1 MEEQYIGLTACDECG
16 SKFRVK
22 RKHQHLVGQPVRCP
36 KCNSI
41 FTMGLVNLS
50 PFETAA
56 IEQESSSVTSEKG
69 SVTSEKNGEEN
80 QEQSRRRTKA
90 EIKQELIDAICE
102 NFRLLHP
109 RLTEISNAAR
119 SSEEAVRIWVV
130 DALEKALGYSKS
142 NIDTEIST
150 IGGRIDIALRQDNHV
165 FMVIEC
171 KNIRAKLNKS
181 VRDQAIN
188 YATTLSAEW
197 AVVTNGAIWKLY
209 RVIPQ
214 PGRDPHVIEIFDLSL
229 LDEDGVSEAD
239 AENLYLLTSRAVFGG
254 DLQKM
259 SHLLACTSKKRILNA
274 CLSERVVKAFR
285 LELSSVYKDEHNISV
300 KLDDEEVT
308 NALREAFSLIDL

>member
-56 IEQESSSVTSEKG
+56 IEQESSSVTSEKD
-69 SVTSEKNGEEN
+69 GEEDKG
-80 QEQSRRRTKA
+80 QSRRRTKA
-90 EIKQELIDAICE
+90 EIKQELIDSICE

-109 RLTEISNAAR
+109 RLTEIFNAAR

-142 NIDTEIST
+142 NIDTEIPT

-171 KNIRAKLNKS
+171 KNIRAKLNKA
-181 VRDQAIN
+181 VRDQSIN

-209 RVIPQ
+209 QVIPQ

-239 AENLYLLTSRAVFGG
+239 AENLYLLTSKAVFGG
-254 DLQKM
+254 DLKRM

-285 LELSSVYKDEHNISV
+285 LELSSVYKDEHDINV